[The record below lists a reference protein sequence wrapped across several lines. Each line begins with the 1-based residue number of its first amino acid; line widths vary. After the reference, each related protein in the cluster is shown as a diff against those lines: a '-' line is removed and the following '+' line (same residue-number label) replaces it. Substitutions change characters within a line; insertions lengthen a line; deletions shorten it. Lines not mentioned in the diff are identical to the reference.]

1 MSEQLS
7 EAIERADNCYEDC
20 ASIRI
25 GGLGKV
31 ETFHIRYKRSI
42 LAELHAI
49 RVAMTDTSENEDA

>member
-20 ASIRI
+20 ASIDI
-25 GGLGKV
+25 GGIGIV
-31 ETFHIRYKRSI
+31 ERAHLRYERAT

-49 RVAMTDTSENEDA
+49 RVALTDTSENEDA